1 MTIIILVSVLEV
13 CTLSS
18 NDSIYSDVDSKKRV
32 TSILDSGTRKRAKKK
47 KREKETMRETTIFFW
62 MSLSEHT
69 LFQTMVF
76 DLRDL
81 MTEILYIYISISYWF
96 DENDSFFCVCLNKNS
111 LFQWVDSSS
120 CKHSSMLSAEWI
132 FLLLSSTS
140 MFADYLN
147 GRCKRI

>member
-1 MTIIILVSVLEV
+1 MTIIILVCVLEV

-47 KREKETMRETTIFFW
+47 KGKRRRWEKQQY
-62 MSLSEHT
+62 SSECHC
-69 LFQTMVF
+69 LN
-76 DLRDL
+76 
-81 MTEILYIYISISYWF
+81 ILYFRRWCLICVTWWRKYFIYISISYWF
-96 DENDSFFCVCLNKNS
+96 DENDSFFLCLS
-111 LFQWVDSSS
+111 EQELSFQWVDSSS